1 MHWNGVWQT
10 CCSPKSSLAANA
22 AWNSGWFCWG
32 CVAAD
37 AASLAPVYKTCAT
50 DAALSVEACI
60 LCFPTALAIA
70 WLTLLNSY
78 VFCCALSGANSWGRL
93 HPMLRALAGA
103 CIGLRLL
110 RTIVRWPLRG
120 LRKIPFRKL
129 KYIIPIKSARRQR
142 TECATMRNPTQA
154 PERARSVGRTSPPS
168 QAPERAQQKT

>member
-1 MHWNGVWQT
+1 MWQT
-10 CCSPKSSLAANA
+10 CYSPGVLSLLTRLGILGGFAGAAL
-22 AWNSGWFCWG
+22 
-32 CVAAD
+32 AAD
-37 AASLAPVYKTCAT
+37 AASLAPVYKTCAA
-50 DAALSVEACI
+50 DAELSVEACI

-129 KYIIPIKSARRQR
+129 KYIIP
-142 TECATMRNPTQA
+142 PFLG
-154 PERARSVGRTSPPS
+154 PVV
-168 QAPERAQQKT
+168 